1 MYCICFRTLQSTEY
15 DSGFW
20 REWHKSYIYIY
31 KRRYEVAIFSKY
43 ISKLHQVDSV
53 EEGFKLLLDEYGN
66 FDSSHKPYIVFSDD
80 KSVGYFDLHYD
91 EWKNK
96 FITYNAGIAGR
107 INEFMDKY
115 NIQQLAKKHGFN
127 VLDSYVISKMMIY
140 QKICAILSLQ
150 RIYRQI
156 QVVGKMMYMCAKM
169 NRN

>member
-1 MYCICFRTLQSTEY
+1 ME
-15 DSGFW
+15 
-20 REWHKSYIYIY
+20 
-31 KRRYEVAIFSKY
+31 
-43 ISKLHQVDSV
+43 
-53 EEGFKLLLDEYGN
+53 
-66 FDSSHKPYIVFSDD
+66 
-80 KSVGYFDLHYD
+80 
-91 EWKNK
+91 NK